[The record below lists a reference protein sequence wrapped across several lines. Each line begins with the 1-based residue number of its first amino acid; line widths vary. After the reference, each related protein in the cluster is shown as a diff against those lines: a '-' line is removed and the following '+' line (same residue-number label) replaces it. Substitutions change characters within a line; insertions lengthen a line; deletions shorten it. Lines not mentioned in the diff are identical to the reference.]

1 MNSMDNQEKP
11 GKAESPDPA
20 TEKKEVSAWT
30 GAIEASR
37 KWRDDISD
45 AQGWK
50 RFIKEFQG
58 KWDILEQNLDIPAIP
73 INHVYSWVK
82 TEIAR
87 LYMNDPWITVNAKR
101 IEDLGA
107 SQIAEAIINY
117 TWGEIDLKR
126 QAKLALL
133 DALIIGHGWMK
144 VGYTANFGIVEA
156 KEPRER
162 KPGRPRREETELD
175 VNEFVKSESVFA
187 THYPWTDVLFDPMAT
202 WPAHHNARWIAFRW
216 VKPIRAVQESSLYR
230 NTEDLKAADISA
242 IYGKPN
248 ENQPFGRDVQC
259 VVGWEIWDKDH
270 AKVVTI
276 VPGHDKYLRE
286 IPWPE
291 ELKDKDDNPVSP
303 AVMLSF
309 NPVPGEVY
317 PVSDIKLQEPLLLEK
332 IKSRSIQV
340 NHLKRWNRQI
350 FMKPDLMTP
359 ENKSNFK
366 QAIDGAIIEIQ
377 GKANED
383 FFIPP
388 YAPVQSDIYGI
399 ENAID
404 QDLREIQGQSPMD
417 RGAPF
422 KTNTRSVWEARTS
435 LAGSGSRAEERRDV
449 VEDFLAEVARKL
461 LGIMQKKYDIPKIA
475 RIVGNKSLLKA
486 LTVSSPSE
494 KMQQAGMQGFALSWN
509 REDIQGEMDVD
520 VLAGSTAPMDKE
532 SQIDQIEMLAKS
544 GLLQAAGIMPGSP
557 SARALAREFF
567 RLLNIKS
574 LENIM
579 DLVDQQMAQMPGGM
593 PPNPMQQKLQMEQAK
608 TQQKMQADAQKNQLQ
623 MQGIQAKTEAVVI
636 KAKADEEKSK
646 MKLQEQVLSNVLK
659 QFAPAPTEGN
669 GHGAGLS

>member
-1 MNSMDNQEKP
+1 MIGDDSKP
-11 GKAESPDPA
+11 GKAETPDPS
-20 TEKKEVSAWT
+20 TEEKECKAWDSVISST
-30 GAIEASR
+30 R
-37 KWRDDISD
+37 KWRDDAAD

-58 KWDILEQNLDIPAIP
+58 KWEMLEQNLDIPAIP
-73 INHVYSWVK
+73 INHVFSWVK

-101 IEDLGA
+101 VEDLGA
-107 SQIAEAIINY
+107 SNIAETIINY

-133 DALIIGHGWMK
+133 EALIVGHGWIK

-156 KEPRER
+156 KEPA
-162 KPGRPRREETELD
+162 KKWPGRPKKEVAEVD
-175 VNEFVKSESVFA
+175 VNEFVKSENVFA

-202 WPAHHNARWIAFRW
+202 WPPHHNARWIAFRW
-216 VKPIRAVQESSLYR
+216 VKPLRAVKDSHLYR
-230 NTEDLKAADISA
+230 NTEDLQSADMSA

-248 ENQPFGRDVQC
+248 ESQPYGRNIQA

-270 AKVVTI
+270 DKVVTI
-276 VPGHDKYLRE
+276 VPGHSKYLRE

-291 ELKDKDDNPVSP
+291 ELKDVDGNPVSP

-332 IKSRSIQV
+332 IKARSIQV

-350 FMKPDLMTP
+350 FTKPDLMTP
-359 ENKSNFK
+359 ENKNNFK
-366 QAIDGAIIEIQ
+366 QSIDGAIIEIQ
-377 GKANED
+377 GNPQTD

-388 YAPVQSDIYGI
+388 YAPVQSDVYGI

-404 QDLREIQGQSPMD
+404 QDLREVAGQSPMD
-417 RGAPF
+417 KGAPF

-449 VEDFLAEVARKL
+449 LEDFLAEIARKL
-461 LGIMQKKYDIPKIA
+461 LGIIQKKFDIPKIA
-475 RIVGNKSLLKA
+475 RIVGNKSL
-486 LTVSSPSE
+486 
-494 KMQQAGMQGFALSWN
+494 QQALMANSPNAKLQQASGAEGAFAVSWN
-509 REDIQGEMDVD
+509 KEDVQGEMDVD
-520 VLAGSTAPMDKE
+520 VLAGSTAPLDKE

-544 GLLQAAGIMPGSP
+544 GMLQAAGITPGSP
-557 SARALAREFF
+557 AARALAREFF
-567 RLLNIKS
+567 RLMNIKS

-579 DLVDQQMAQMPGGM
+579 DLVDQQMAKMPGGA
-593 PPNPMQQKLQMEQAK
+593 PPNPMAQKMQMEQQK
-608 TQQKMQADAQKNQLQ
+608 TQMKMQADAQKSQVQ
-623 MQGIQAKTEAVVI
+623 MQGIKAKTEATII
-636 KAKADEEKSK
+636 KAKVDEQKSK
-646 MKLQEQVLSNVLK
+646 MKLQEQVLGTILK
-659 QFAPAPTEGN
+659 QFSTPPTGEENNGN
-669 GHGAGLS
+669 GHG